1 VICKSC
7 GSELVNESDTCLF
20 CNAESGNSTLPA
32 EDSGLP
38 STPWHQSKPTDNL
51 SLLADGPWSG
61 LRSKIMI
68 DESHKERT
76 WSEDFT
82 PFKEYLRRRGRLIVE
97 KKGPFQGSKLE
108 GVKMVIV
115 GGPEKSWLLDRKADQ
130 WQEDEIAYM
139 KRYVENGGCLLVMGD
154 RLSDAERLSALT
166 QPFGISF
173 SKETV
178 GDVTIYQA
186 DMARHPILDRV
197 NAFRLGDFHGSG
209 GFLLD
214 VIEPAFELAWV
225 EGHPILAACYFGRG
239 MVVVISNL
247 MVFSQKQL
255 SRLDNGVFLEKLIDE
270 VMREN
275 KTKKAHPMERFRG
288 KQPDILVSLEPT
300 EDHTYEDV
308 ELVYPEQT
316 ADAHGEGHDRDDLN
330 SDFDPHL
337 DLEEENEETIE
348 PEDTG
353 VAFEA
358 CESLWR
364 ASLDSLI
371 EAREAWEETYDLYLA
386 DCEPVEDAEY
396 PEDRELLIDVWQ
408 RDIEYWQPKFIELM
422 DRELSLWGDLY
433 ANDELDKVSRCL
445 LHDLM
450 VNRQTAIVQ
459 REQQIEILKNQLEAM
474 ENEDQHAVEEL
485 FGDAADV
492 SHASALL
499 RNDYVD
505 LLQNL
510 SERGLPVPEEHIP
523 AREEMQKEDW
533 ERGWSIIEWMQPII
547 VPENGKIRVAVSG
560 ETIDEFDPI
569 HDAQSFE
576 EDKGDDLPNQTGLDL
591 KAA

>member
-1 VICKSC
+1 MPWNQ
-7 GSELVNESDTCLF
+7 SEPAGNLALF
-20 CNAESGNSTLPA
+20 
-32 EDSGLP
+32 
-38 STPWHQSKPTDNL
+38 
-51 SLLADGPWSG
+51 ADGPWCE

-76 WSEDFT
+76 WSEDFKL
-82 PFKEYLRRRGRLIVE
+82 FKEYLRRRGRLIVE
-97 KKGPFQGSKLE
+97 KKGPFQGSRLE

-115 GGPEKSWLLDRKADQ
+115 GGPEKSWLIDRKADR

-139 KRYVENGGCLLVMGD
+139 KQYVENGGCLLVMGD

-173 SKETV
+173 SRETV
-178 GDVTIYQA
+178 GNVTIYQA
-186 DMARHPILDRV
+186 DMARHPILDSV
-197 NAFRLGDFHGSG
+197 SAFSLGDFHGSG
-209 GFLLD
+209 GFFLD

-239 MVVVISNL
+239 MVVAISNL
-247 MVFSQKQL
+247 MVFSKKQL
-255 SRLDNGVFLEKLIDE
+255 SQLDNGVFLGKLIDE

-275 KTKKAHPMERFRG
+275 KTKKADPMERFQG
-288 KQPDILVSLEPT
+288 KQPDIVVSLEPT
-300 EDHTYEDV
+300 EENTFEDV
-308 ELVYPEQT
+308 ELVYPEVT
-316 ADAHGEGHDRDDLN
+316 LAAIGEGHDGDDLN
-330 SDFDPHL
+330 VDLDAQV
-337 DLEEENEETIE
+337 DLEEENEETLE
-348 PEDTG
+348 PEETG

-371 EAREAWEETYDLYLA
+371 EVRQAWEETYDLFLA
-386 DCEPVEDAEY
+386 DYEPVEDAEY
-396 PEDRELLIDVWQ
+396 PEDQELLIDVWQ

-422 DRELSLWGDLY
+422 DRELSIWGDLY
-433 ANDELDKVSRCL
+433 AHDSFDRVSRCL

-459 REQQIEILKNQLEAM
+459 REHQIEILKNQLEAM
-474 ENEDQHAVEEL
+474 ENDDQYAVEKL
-485 FGDAADV
+485 FGDTTDV

-510 SERGLPVPEEHIP
+510 CERGLPIPEDHIP
-523 AREEMQKEDW
+523 EREEMQKEDW
-533 ERGWSIIEWMQPII
+533 ERGWSIIEWMQPMSI
-547 VPENGKIRVAVSG
+547 PKNGKIRVAVSG
-560 ETIDEFDPI
+560 ETIDEFDPML
-569 HDAQSFE
+569 DAQSFE
-576 EDKGDDLPNQTGLDL
+576 EDEGDDLPNQTGLDL